1 MPDKFNPSELEVPNA
16 TTKAAMEESR
26 RGGLSSFDG
35 VPDLMDE
42 FNATEG
48 NLPPSA
54 VPARP

>member
-42 FNATEG
+42 LNATEG

-54 VPARP
+54 VR